1 MSAAPVAA
9 AADAIRFDADG
20 VVAAAERF
28 REAVH
33 VVRERGGGRTGV
45 AWGSFP
51 AGVDRIASLPPLYP
65 EWLGGRTFLEAHGVR
80 FPYVAGEMA
89 NGIATP
95 RMVAAMARAEML
107 GFYGAAG
114 LGYDAVERGL
124 AEIETALGGHAAAWG
139 ANLIHS
145 PAEPELEWRVA
156 ELFVR
161 RGVPR
166 VSASAYMQLTPA
178 VVLLACRGLR
188 RDAAG
193 GIRRP
198 RAVFAKISRPE
209 VARRFLSPAPEALLR
224 GLVERGA
231 LTAAEAELAAHVPVA
246 EDVTAEADS
255 GGHTDHRP
263 LAVLLPEIARVR
275 DEVAAARAY
284 ARPIRLGAA
293 GGLGTPEA
301 LAGAFALGADFVL
314 TGSVNQAAVESGL
327 SDEGKAMLAQADAAD
342 VAVAP
347 AADMFE
353 MGVTVQVLARG
364 SLFAPRAR
372 KLWDLFSRYDALEAI
387 PADVRARIEEGVL
400 GATLDEV
407 WEETRAFWSRRDPG
421 QVERAV
427 REPRHRMALVFR
439 WYLGSSSRWAIAGT
453 PGRRAD
459 YQIWC
464 GPAMGA
470 FNAWTAGSFLAEPRE
485 RGVVPIAL
493 NLLEGAAQ
501 VTRARQL
508 GLAGLRV
515 PAAGVRFRPRRLC

>member
-1 MSAAPVAA
+1 MSRAGSAVTAESARFDSEGVAEAA
-9 AADAIRFDADG
+9 AA
-20 VVAAAERF
+20 F
-28 REAVH
+28 REPVH
-33 VVRERGGGRTGV
+33 VVREPAGGRLGV
-45 AWGSFP
+45 AWRGVP
-51 AGVDRIASLPPLYP
+51 AGVELLASLPPLYP
-65 EWLGGRTFLEAHGVR
+65 EWLGDRGFCRAHGIR

-95 RMVAAMARAEML
+95 GLVAAMARAEML
-107 GFYGAAG
+107 AFYGAAG
-114 LGYDAVERGL
+114 LGFDTVERGL
-124 AEIETALGGHAAAWG
+124 VEIEAALGQGRAAWG

-145 PAEPELEWRVA
+145 PAEPELERRVA

-178 VVLLACRGLR
+178 VVLVAYSGVR

-193 GIRRP
+193 HIHRP
-198 RAVFAKISRPE
+198 RAVFAKLSRPE
-209 VARRFLSPAPEALLR
+209 VARRFLSPAPPALLR
-224 GLVERGA
+224 VLVEQGA
-231 LTAAEAELAAHVPVA
+231 LSAEEAQHAAHLPVA

-275 DEVAAARAY
+275 DEIVAAQGY
-284 ARPIRLGAA
+284 ERPIRVGAA
-293 GGLGTPEA
+293 GGLGTPA
-301 LAGAFALGADFVL
+301 AVAAAFALGADYVL

-327 SDEGKAMLAQADAAD
+327 SEAGKAMLAAADMAD

-353 MGVTVQVLARG
+353 LGITVQVLARG

-372 KLWDLFSRYDALEAI
+372 RLFDLFSRYDALEAI
-387 PADVRARIEEGVL
+387 PAAERRRLEDEVL
-400 GATLDEV
+400 GATVETV
-407 WEETRAFWSRRDPG
+407 WDETRAFWARRDPG
-421 QVERAV
+421 QVERAE
-427 REPRHRMALVFR
+427 RDPRHRMALVFR

-453 PGRRAD
+453 PSRRAD

-470 FNAWTAGSFLAEPRE
+470 FNSWAAGTFLAEPRN
-485 RGVVPIAL
+485 RGVVQIAL

-501 VTRARQL
+501 ITRARQL
-508 GLAGLRV
+508 ALAGLRV
-515 PAAGVRFRPRRLC
+515 PAAAYRFRPRRLC

>member
-1 MSAAPVAA
+1 MTSAVPSARVDGARFDAGGVAQA
-9 AADAIRFDADG
+9 AADFREPVHVIRERAGGRLG
-20 VVAAAERF
+20 VVW
-28 REAVH
+28 
-33 VVRERGGGRTGV
+33 GGLPTGV
-45 AWGSFP
+45 
-51 AGVDRIASLPPLYP
+51 DLLASLPPLYP
-65 EWLGGRTFLEAHGVR
+65 EWLGGRGFCAAHGIR

-95 RMVAAMARAEML
+95 RLVAAMARAEML
-107 GFYGAAG
+107 AFYGAAG
-114 LGYDAVERGL
+114 LSFDTVERGL
-124 AEIETALGGHAAAWG
+124 VEIEGALGRGNAAWG

-145 PAEPELEWRVA
+145 PAEPELEQRVA

-178 VVLLACRGLR
+178 VVHVACSGVR

-193 GIRRP
+193 RIHRP
-198 RAVFAKISRPE
+198 RAVFAKLSRPE
-209 VARRFLSPAPEALLR
+209 VARRFLSPAPPALLR

-231 LTAAEAELAAHVPVA
+231 LTADEAALAAHLPVA

-275 DEVAAARAY
+275 DEMAAAHGYERAV
-284 ARPIRLGAA
+284 RVGAA
-293 GGLGTPEA
+293 GGLGTPA
-301 LAGAFALGADFVL
+301 AVAAAFALGADYVL

-327 SDEGKAMLAQADAAD
+327 SEAGKAMLAAADMAD

-353 MGVTVQVLARG
+353 LGITVQVLARG

-372 KLWDLFSRYDALEAI
+372 RLWDLFSRYDALEAI
-387 PADVRARIEEGVL
+387 PAGERRRLEDEVL
-400 GATLDEV
+400 GASLDAV
-407 WEETRAFWSRRDPG
+407 WEETRAFWARRDAG
-421 QVERAV
+421 QVERAE
-427 REPRHRMALVFR
+427 RDPRHRMALVFR
-439 WYLGSSSRWAIAGT
+439 WYLGSASRWAIAGT
-453 PGRRAD
+453 PARRAD

-470 FNAWTAGSFLAEPRE
+470 FNAWSAGSFLAEPHN
-485 RGVVPIAL
+485 RGVVQIAL

-501 VTRARQL
+501 ITRARQL
-508 GLAGLRV
+508 ALAGLDV
-515 PAAGVRFRPRRLC
+515 PAEATRFRPRRLC